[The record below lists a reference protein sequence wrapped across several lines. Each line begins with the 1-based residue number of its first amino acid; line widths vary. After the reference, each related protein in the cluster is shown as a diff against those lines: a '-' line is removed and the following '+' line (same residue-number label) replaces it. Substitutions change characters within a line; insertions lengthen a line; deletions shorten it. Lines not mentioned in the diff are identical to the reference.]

1 MKLWAALRNA
11 VAGWVLILR
20 GQDGWRDRF
29 SLTAPGLVSA
39 LFIFAFVA
47 FLAVAFASTSIGMPN
62 AYGVAAA
69 MFVLAL
75 PVIAF
80 LVALLGTRML
90 LKSDEAMLPLLVP
103 GSYALTAFL
112 LTEGLLALIGG
123 GGPVVMLSWL
133 ALGYMLFRLARSATA
148 WNIGVAAAFAVL
160 TVLLLV
166 LMRSALYMLSSFSAS
181 SI

>member
-1 MKLWAALRNA
+1 MKLWAALSNA

-29 SLTAPGLVSA
+29 SLTAPGLVTA
-39 LFIFAFVA
+39 LFIFALAA
-47 FLAVAFASTSIGMPN
+47 FLAVAFASMSIGMPN

-75 PVIAF
+75 PVTAF
-80 LVALLGTRML
+80 VVTLLGTRML
-90 LKSDEAMLPLLVP
+90 LKNEEPMLPVLVP

-112 LTEGLLALIGG
+112 LTEGILAMI

-133 ALGYMLFRLARSATA
+133 ALGYMLFRLTRVATA
-148 WNIGVAAAFAVL
+148 WNIGVAIAFAVL

-181 SI
+181 PI